1 MRCLVFQRLMW
12 ANLIVKKDIF
22 IHALSKVPFRSIF
35 APVGFLFFECGKE
48 CLCDRI
54 IERRAACGKG
64 LLNAIL
70 LQKFTKC
77 CGNILPAPI
86 TVKGQ
91 TLRIASFCISS
102 TESGCDKTGTGCAGY
117 SIPDDFA
124 GEEVNDSAKIDP
136 CIFDFEVSNIAHPY
150 LVWMIRGKFPAEQI
164 LLLSHL
170 ILVDLFCVGTNTVQA
185 KFLHN
190 GRDSFCADAQT
201 AFGQNSTDLIS
212 AIPLFAIIE
221 DLFYFQYELSLLG
234 FIFATICTT
243 ENMIIFF
250 LWKEF

>member
-1 MRCLVFQRLMW
+1 MW
-12 ANLIVKKDIF
+12 ANLIVKTDIF

-91 TLRIASFCISS
+91 ILGITSIFISAA
-102 TESGCDKTGTGCAGY
+102 ESGCDKTGTGCAGY
-117 SIPDDFA
+117 GA
-124 GEEVNDSAKIDP
+124 GLDGAYSPQGTDA
-136 CIFDFEVSNIAHPY
+136 
-150 LVWMIRGKFPAEQI
+150 
-164 LLLSHL
+164 
-170 ILVDLFCVGTNTVQA
+170 LFG
-185 KFLHN
+185 
-190 GRDSFCADAQT
+190 
-201 AFGQNSTDLIS
+201 
-212 AIPLFAIIE
+212 
-221 DLFYFQYELSLLG
+221 
-234 FIFATICTT
+234 
-243 ENMIIFF
+243 
-250 LWKEF
+250 

>member
-1 MRCLVFQRLMW
+1 MW
-12 ANLIVKKDIF
+12 ANLIVKTDIF

-48 CLCDRI
+48 CFCDRI

-102 TESGCDKTGTGCAGY
+102 TKSGCDKTGTGCAGY

-136 CIFDFEVSNIAHPY
+136 CIFDFEVSNI
-150 LVWMIRGKFPAEQI
+150 
-164 LLLSHL
+164 
-170 ILVDLFCVGTNTVQA
+170 
-185 KFLHN
+185 
-190 GRDSFCADAQT
+190 
-201 AFGQNSTDLIS
+201 
-212 AIPLFAIIE
+212 
-221 DLFYFQYELSLLG
+221 
-234 FIFATICTT
+234 
-243 ENMIIFF
+243 
-250 LWKEF
+250 

>member
-1 MRCLVFQRLMW
+1 MW
-12 ANLIVKKDIF
+12 ANLIVKTDIF

-124 GEEVNDSAKIDP
+124 GEEVNDSTKIDP
-136 CIFDFEVSNIAHPY
+136 CIFDFEVSKW
-150 LVWMIRGKFPAEQI
+150 LETTSRS
-164 LLLSHL
+164 SH
-170 ILVDLFCVGTNTVQA
+170 ITN
-185 KFLHN
+185 LHL
-190 GRDSFCADAQT
+190 A
-201 AFGQNSTDLIS
+201 L
-212 AIPLFAIIE
+212 
-221 DLFYFQYELSLLG
+221 Y
-234 FIFATICTT
+234 TT
-243 ENMIIFF
+243 EDCLMMI
-250 LWKEF
+250 